1 MAGFPKLKICGVRD
15 GAFARRAEELGV
27 DYLGFIFAE
36 KSPRYVTPDAAA
48 AIAAT
53 LGRARCPDFA
63 KAMTGKTQRA
73 TSAPVKLV
81 GVFTTST
88 IDEILGIS
96 RKVPLDVVQLHSLD
110 YGADEI
116 QRLKAAGLEVW
127 QLGAKEGAAKVSD
140 FVNPSEG
147 AVVPDAVLLDGWAGT
162 LCGGT
167 GRRADWEFASELFA
181 AGVRVVLAGG
191 LSAGNIGDAAATGCA
206 VLDVN
211 SSLEESPG
219 IKSIALLEEL
229 FRAVRCRTGFSRV
242 EM

>member
-1 MAGFPKLKICGVRD
+1 MVGFPKLKICGVRD

-27 DYLGFIFAE
+27 NYLGFIFAE

-53 LGRARCPDFA
+53 LIGRAKC
-63 KAMTGKTQRA
+63 
-73 TSAPVKLV
+73 V

-88 IDEILGIS
+88 IKEILAIS
-96 RKVPLDVVQLHSLD
+96 RTVPLDVVQLHSLD

-127 QLGAKEGAAKVSD
+127 QLGAKDGAANVAD
-140 FVNPSEG
+140 FVNPREG
-147 AVVPDAVLLDGWAGT
+147 AVVPDAVLLDGCAGT

-167 GRRADWEFASELFA
+167 GRRADWEFASELA
-181 AGVRVVLAGG
+181 LAGVRVVLAGG
-191 LSAGNIGDAAATGCA
+191 LSSANIGGAAATGCA

-219 IKSIALLEEL
+219 VKSIALLEEL
-229 FRAVRCRTGFSRV
+229 FQCWQQIRKAHW
-242 EM
+242 E

>member
-36 KSPRYVTPDAAA
+36 KSPRYVTPEAAA

-53 LGRARCPDFA
+53 LGRA
-63 KAMTGKTQRA
+63 
-73 TSAPVKLV
+73 KLV

-88 IDEILGIS
+88 IDEILAIS
-96 RKVPLDVVQLHSLD
+96 RKVPLDVIQLHSRE

-116 QRLKAAGLEVW
+116 SRLKAAGLEVW
-127 QLGAKEGAAKVSD
+127 QLGAKESAVNVAD
-140 FVNPSEG
+140 FVNPREG
-147 AVVPDAVLLDGWAGT
+147 AVAPDAVLLDGWAGA

-167 GRRADWEFASELFA
+167 GRRADWEFASELA
-181 AGVRVVLAGG
+181 SAGVRVVLAGG
-191 LSAGNIGDAAATGCA
+191 LSSTNIGAAAATGCA

-211 SSLEESPG
+211 SSIEESPG
-219 IKSIALLEEL
+219 VKSLALLEDL
-229 FRAVRCRTGFSRV
+229 FQCCQQIRNSSGRNGK
-242 EM
+242 

>member
-1 MAGFPKLKICGVRD
+1 MSGFPKLKICGVRD

-53 LGRARCPDFA
+53 LGRARGPVFA
-63 KAMTGKTQRA
+63 KATTGKPQRV
-73 TSAPVKLV
+73 APVKLV

-88 IDEILGIS
+88 IEEIQQIS
-96 RKVPLDVVQLHSLD
+96 RKILLDVVQLHSRE

-116 QRLKAAGLEVW
+116 SRLKAAGLEVW
-127 QLGAKEGAAKVSD
+127 QLGAKEDKAKVAD
-140 FVNPSEG
+140 FVNSREG

-167 GRRADWEFASELFA
+167 GRRADWEFASELA
-181 AGVRVVLAGG
+181 SAGVRVVLAGG
-191 LSAGNIGDAAATGCA
+191 LSSANIGAAAATGCA

-211 SSLEESPG
+211 SSIEESPG
-219 IKSIALLEEL
+219 VKTLALLEDL
-229 FRAVRCRTGFSRV
+229 FQSWQQIRNAPQ
-242 EM
+242 E

>member
-27 DYLGFIFAE
+27 NYLGFIFAE

-53 LGRARCPDFA
+53 LIGRAKR
-63 KAMTGKTQRA
+63 
-73 TSAPVKLV
+73 V

-88 IDEILGIS
+88 IKEILAIS
-96 RKVPLDVVQLHSLD
+96 RTVPLDVVQLHSLD

-116 QRLKAAGLEVW
+116 QRLKAAGWEVW
-127 QLGAKEGAAKVSD
+127 QLGAKEDAAKVSD
-140 FVNPSEG
+140 FVNPREG
-147 AVVPDAVLLDGWAGT
+147 AVAPDAVLLDGWAGA

-167 GRRADWEFASELFA
+167 GRRADWEFASELVA
-181 AGVRVVLAGG
+181 TGVRVVLAGG
-191 LSAGNIGDAAATGCA
+191 LSVGNIGAAEATGCA

-219 IKSIALLEEL
+219 VKTLALLEDL
-229 FRAVRCRTGFSRV
+229 FQCYQQIRNLPGSNGK
-242 EM
+242 